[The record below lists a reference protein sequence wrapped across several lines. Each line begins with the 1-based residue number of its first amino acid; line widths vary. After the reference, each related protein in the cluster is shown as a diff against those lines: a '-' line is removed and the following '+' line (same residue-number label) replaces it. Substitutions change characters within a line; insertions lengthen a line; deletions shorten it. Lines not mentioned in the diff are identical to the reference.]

1 MKKIIIMG
9 LILAFSI
16 FYLIKYVPNYENTIL
31 VLKDGI
37 KIEREEPLE
46 RSEEDL
52 FLLKKNIY
60 VKEISNL
67 NGIWVGKTYSYD
79 ELKEMSL
86 FFRWLINEGMVDREE
101 YNKKTGYFII
111 EPNKEFYAL
120 SENEVKKK
128 LGTNNLKLKKVE
140 KYMKKYGE
148 KPIFT
153 NFYQGYLSKVRFVK
167 SELPFYK
174 ENVEDENF
182 EKREIAY
189 MMLFRNM
196 MLIILIVN
204 FCSYPYL
211 LKKNRLKIE
220 LNKIIP
226 IIVFFFTDTIIL
238 VLSFLLKKPWDYIN
252 TAYIPI
258 YIIFHI
264 IFRNITTGLYFIKME
279 KVLRKFKDVPQ
290 NDIIE
295 KFKMNEKIMS
305 AEFNIFL
312 LIKAIL
318 LYLAPML
325 LTFLLSMIGTALM
338 TVFYFIVF
346 ILSLLYCFYCFI
358 KIEENRLN
366 STYYISIYLLQY
378 LLFIF
383 LLIYF

>member
-1 MKKIIIMG
+1 MKKIIIME

-31 VLKDGI
+31 VLRNDI

-101 YNKKTGYFII
+101 YNKETGYFII

-182 EKREIAY
+182 EKREIGY
-189 MMLFRNM
+189 MMLFRDM

-264 IFRNITTGLYFIKME
+264 IFRNITTGLFFIKME
-279 KVLRKFKDVPQ
+279 KVLRKFKDDIPQ

-312 LIKAIL
+312 LVKVIL
-318 LYLAPML
+318 LYLVPML
-325 LTFLLSMIGTALM
+325 LTFLFLFFHS
-338 TVFYFIVF
+338 YIVF
-346 ILSLLYCFYCFI
+346 IVL
-358 KIEENRLN
+358 
-366 STYYISIYLLQY
+366 
-378 LLFIF
+378 
-383 LLIYF
+383 

>member
-1 MKKIIIMG
+1 MKKIIIME
-9 LILAFSI
+9 LILAFLI
-16 FYLIKYVPNYENTIL
+16 FYLIKYVPNYKNTIL
-31 VLKDGI
+31 VLKDDI

-101 YNKKTGYFII
+101 YNKETGYFII

-182 EKREIAY
+182 EKREIGY

-238 VLSFLLKKPWDYIN
+238 VLSF
-252 TAYIPI
+252 IPQHDLI
-258 YIIFHI
+258 D
-264 IFRNITTGLYFIKME
+264 
-279 KVLRKFKDVPQ
+279 KFQ
-290 NDIIE
+290 
-295 KFKMNEKIMS
+295 MNEKIMS

-312 LIKAIL
+312 LVKVIL
-318 LYLAPML
+318 LYLVPML

-338 TVFYFIVF
+338 TICYFIIF
-346 ILSLLYCFYCFI
+346 IFSLLYCFYCFI
-358 KIEENRLN
+358 KIEDNKLN
-366 STYYISIYLLQY
+366 ATYYISIYLLQY

-383 LLIYF
+383 LVIYL

>member
-1 MKKIIIMG
+1 MKKIIIME

-16 FYLIKYVPNYENTIL
+16 FYLVKYVPNYKNTIL
-31 VLKDGI
+31 VLKDDI

-67 NGIWVGKTYSYD
+67 NNIWVGKTYSYD

-86 FFRWLINEGMVDREE
+86 SFRWLINEGMVDREE

-120 SENEVKKK
+120 SKNEVKKK
-128 LGTNNLKLKKVE
+128 LGTNNLNLKKIE

-167 SELPFYK
+167 RELPFYK

-295 KFKMNEKIMS
+295 KFKMNEEIMS

-325 LTFLLSMIGTALM
+325 LTFLLSMIDTALM
-338 TVFYFIVF
+338 TVFYFIIF

-383 LLIYF
+383 LVIYL

>member
-1 MKKIIIMG
+1 MKKIIIME

-31 VLKDGI
+31 VLRNDI

-101 YNKKTGYFII
+101 YNKETGYFII
-111 EPNKEFYAL
+111 ESNKEFYAL

-182 EKREIAY
+182 EKREIGY
-189 MMLFRNM
+189 MILFRNM

-252 TAYIPI
+252 TAYISI

-264 IFRNITTGLYFIKME
+264 IFKNITTGLFFIKME
-279 KVLRKFKDVPQ
+279 KVLRKFKDIPQ

-295 KFKMNEKIMS
+295 KFKMNEEIMN

-312 LIKAIL
+312 LVKVIL
-318 LYLAPML
+318 LYLVPML
-325 LTFLLSMIGTALM
+325 LTFLLLMIGTALM
-338 TVFYFIVF
+338 TICYFIIF
-346 ILSLLYCFYCFI
+346 IFSLLYCFYCFI
-358 KIEENRLN
+358 KIEDNKLN
-366 STYYISIYLLQY
+366 ATYCISIYLLQY

-383 LLIYF
+383 LVIYL

>member
-1 MKKIIIMG
+1 MKKIIIME
-9 LILAFSI
+9 LILAFTI
-16 FYLIKYVPNYENTIL
+16 FYLIKYVPNYKNTIL
-31 VLKDGI
+31 VLKDDI

-67 NGIWVGKTYSYD
+67 NNIWVGKTYSYD

-101 YNKKTGYFII
+101 YNKETGYFII

-128 LGTNNLKLKKVE
+128 LGTNNLNLKKVE

-167 SELPFYK
+167 
-174 ENVEDENF
+174 
-182 EKREIAY
+182 RE
-189 MMLFRNM
+189 
-196 MLIILIVN
+196 
-204 FCSYPYL
+204 
-211 LKKNRLKIE
+211 
-220 LNKIIP
+220 
-226 IIVFFFTDTIIL
+226 
-238 VLSFLLKKPWDYIN
+238 LSFKKTWDYIN

-264 IFRNITTGLYFIKME
+264 IFRNITTGLFFIKME
-279 KVLRKFKDVPQ
+279 KVLRKFKDIPQ

-295 KFKMNEKIMS
+295 KFKMNEEIMN

-312 LIKAIL
+312 LVKVIL
-318 LYLAPML
+318 LYLVPML

-338 TVFYFIVF
+338 TICYFIIF
-346 ILSLLYCFYCFI
+346 IFSFLYCFCCFI
-358 KIEENRLN
+358 KIEDNKLN
-366 STYYISIYLLQY
+366 ATYYISIYLLQY

-383 LLIYF
+383 LVIYL